1 MQALKSVSIKSW
13 TAILGSLN
21 QRKVT
26 EFKIP
31 SLSKPRRFPA
41 GDTGLRVDDHGGPAA
56 LSRAQLTDH
65 GLWYLLVQNFK
76 EPLSQACVCFL
87 SGHGHFDSVL
97 HGQWISSWQSW
108 EISETTTDI
117 AEASLTHAAVQS
129 LSSVWLCNPT
139 NCSPPGSSCLW
150 DSPDKNTGVGCHFLL
165 QWIFPTQGLNPRLLR
180 LQADSL
186 TQTQIQALSSATPEG
201 DSEPGLPSWL
211 LHSALGLHLIP
222 CLSFPVCTMGT
233 MAAPDSGTPCLAH
246 LGGSSN
252 TCYFY
257 QANIH
262 PGPETLPE
270 EVEVRAPH
278 ESECKVMPLWQLQT
292 WPPLF
297 EGQDFKHLCLFR
309 TETPWSREFTW
320 LAELGANIPYPSL
333 FLLGTFFFPLIVPF
347 WDIDMAANPGT
358 KQGMETVWGNN
369 PGGGACWVSGG
380 RGRGVM
386 WGLCKTFPAGERV
399 SGDRLLKQWHLL
411 PTSLSH
417 HQRNDILRKIKH

>member
-1 MQALKSVSIKSW
+1 M
-13 TAILGSLN
+13 GSLN

-41 GDTGLRVDDHGGPAA
+41 GDTGLWVDDHGGPAA
-56 LSRAQLTDH
+56 LSRAQLTNH
-65 GLWYLLVQNFK
+65 RLWYLLVQNFK
-76 EPLSQACVCFL
+76 EPLRQACVCFL

-97 HGQWISSWQSW
+97 HGQWISFWQSW
-108 EISETTTDI
+108 EIPETTTDI

-129 LSSVWLCNPT
+129 LSIVWLFATWWTVAHQAPLVCRILQTRILEWVATFFSSGSSRPRDWT
-139 NCSPPGSSCLW
+139 HVSCTGRRIHWHSPKFRHFHQRPQRETVTREDQAGAPGPGSPPGFSTQLSDFTFSCASVSLSAQW
-150 DSPDKNTGVGCHFLL
+150 GQWQL
-165 QWIFPTQGLNPRLLR
+165 QTQGP
-180 LQADSL
+180 
-186 TQTQIQALSSATPEG
+186 
-201 DSEPGLPSWL
+201 
-211 LHSALGLHLIP
+211 
-222 CLSFPVCTMGT
+222 
-233 MAAPDSGTPCLAH
+233 PCLAH

-252 TCYFY
+252 MCYFY
-257 QANIH
+257 QTNIH

-278 ESECKVMPLWQLQT
+278 ESECKVTCKVMPLWQLQT
-292 WPPLF
+292 WPCRFLK
-297 EGQDFKHLCLFR
+297 GRISSLFR

-320 LAELGANIPYPSL
+320 LAESGANIPYPSL

-369 PGGGACWVSGG
+369 PGEGARWVSGG

-386 WGLCKTFPAGERV
+386 WGLCKTFPAEECV
-399 SGDRLLKQWHLL
+399 SGDWLLKQWHLL